1 MDTLRVWR
9 ASSHFIGFA
18 SRAACAAATARANVR
33 VRVRCCSSS
42 STASAAAAAEPPST
56 TVAPAYPG
64 RRGRNLSS
72 TSDRESIRAI
82 RLKKANSFPSQNSS
96 FFSCEESLLPLE
108 IADELV
114 IGSSGYAH
122 QIASLSLLF
131 FVRVN

>member
-82 RLKKANSFPSQNSS
+82 HAGFPSVL
-96 FFSCEESLLPLE
+96 FCMVKKLE
-108 IADELV
+108 P
-114 IGSSGYAH
+114 
-122 QIASLSLLF
+122 
-131 FVRVN
+131 